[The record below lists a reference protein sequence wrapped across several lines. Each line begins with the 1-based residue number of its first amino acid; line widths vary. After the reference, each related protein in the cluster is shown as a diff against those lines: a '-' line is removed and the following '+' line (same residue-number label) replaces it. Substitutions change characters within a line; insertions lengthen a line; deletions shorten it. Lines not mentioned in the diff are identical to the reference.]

1 MHKGFNMTA
10 LTIHRVETVRVE
22 RTEAKGIAW
31 TTLRITDSHGVKTEI
46 TLHHAVNAAP
56 LITQG

>member
-1 MHKGFNMTA
+1 MTA